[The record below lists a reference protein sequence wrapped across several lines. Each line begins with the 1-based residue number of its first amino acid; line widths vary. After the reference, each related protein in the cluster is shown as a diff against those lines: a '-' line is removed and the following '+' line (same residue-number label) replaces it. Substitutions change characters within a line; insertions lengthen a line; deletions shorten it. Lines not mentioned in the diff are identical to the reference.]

1 MIFLI
6 TRRGYIFSSRRTST
20 NNHLSAWLLLLLV
33 QSQHMSIVE
42 MRYLSFWS
50 ESLLSPKE
58 SPNTKH
64 GVLFPVMQW
73 IPVEI
78 DDNPNRSFIV
88 RFLYSTLD
96 TAIACILHMQ
106 DYSTFEMAEVVSR
119 LPRFRLFCLSLLFY
133 NDFSVAPQV
142 IARVWRYDNALTFST
157 GWK

>member
-1 MIFLI
+1 
-6 TRRGYIFSSRRTST
+6 
-20 NNHLSAWLLLLLV
+20 
-33 QSQHMSIVE
+33 
-42 MRYLSFWS
+42 
-50 ESLLSPKE
+50 
-58 SPNTKH
+58 
-64 GVLFPVMQW
+64 MQW
-73 IPVEI
+73 IRVEI

-142 IARVWRYDNALTFST
+142 IARV
-157 GWK
+157 